1 MPKEKKKKK
10 KRRMTGEAVIF
21 NQDGKVLLVQQGNR
35 SGGQWEL
42 PGGKV
47 KKRESL
53 PDAVVR
59 EVKEET
65 GMDVTPERLLGIFYI
80 RSRNLYDFV
89 VQCRLTDESAKPQ
102 ANPPEITAC
111 KFFSI
116 DRLPKAIRGFTVDR
130 IADARE
136 GTIYPLPVEISKKEW
151 V

>member
-1 MPKEKKKKK
+1 MAKKKKK
-10 KRRMTGEAVIF
+10 QKRRMTGEAVIF
-21 NQDGKVLLVQQGNR
+21 NQDGRVLLVQQGTTR
-35 SGGQWEL
+35 HRRWEL

-65 GMDVTPERLLGIFYI
+65 GLDVTPERLLGIFYV
-80 RSRNLYDFV
+80 RSQNIYDFV
-89 VQCRLTDESAKPQ
+89 VQCRVNDEEMKPK
-102 ANPPEITAC
+102 ANPPEIIAC

-116 DRLPKAIRGFTVDR
+116 DRLPKPIRGFTVDR

-136 GTIYPLPVEISKKEW
+136 GTIYPLPVELSKEEW

>member
-1 MPKEKKKKK
+1 MARKKNKK
-10 KRRMTGEAVIF
+10 KRRLTGEAVIF
-21 NQDGKVLLVQQGNR
+21 NKAGKVLLVRQGESR
-35 SGGQWEL
+35 GGHWEL

-65 GMDVTPERLLGIFYI
+65 GMEVTPQRLLGIFFI
-80 RSRNLYDFV
+80 RKPNIYDFV
-89 VQCRLTDESAKPQ
+89 VQCKLTDESAKPVP
-102 ANPPEITAC
+102 NPPEIDEC

-116 DRLPKAIRGFTVDR
+116 DRLPKPIRGFTVDR

-136 GTIYPLPVEISKKEW
+136 GTIYPLPVELSKDEW
-151 V
+151 I

>member
-1 MPKEKKKKK
+1 MAKKKKK

-21 NQDGKVLLVQQGNR
+21 DSTGRVLLVRQGEKR
-35 SGGQWEL
+35 GGQWEL

-47 KKRESL
+47 KKKESL

-65 GMDVTPERLLGIFYI
+65 GLDVTPEKLLGIFFI
-80 RSRNLYDFV
+80 RKQNRYDFV
-89 VQCRLTDESAKPQ
+89 VQCRLSEDSGTPTAS
-102 ANPPEITAC
+102 PPEITAC

-116 DRLPKAIRGFTVDR
+116 EKLPKQIRGFTVDR

-136 GTIYPLPVEISKKEW
+136 GTVYPLPVELGAEEW
-151 V
+151 L

>member
-1 MPKEKKKKK
+1 MPRKTKKK

-21 NQDGKVLLVQQGNR
+21 DLDGRVLLVQQGKKR
-35 SGGQWEL
+35 GGRWEL

-65 GMDVTPERLLGIFYI
+65 GLDVTPERLLGIFFI
-80 RSRNLYDFV
+80 RSQNRYDFI
-89 VQCRLTDESAKPQ
+89 VQCRLTEDLAKPR
-102 ANPPEITAC
+102 ACPPEIIAT

-116 DRLPKAIRGFTVDR
+116 ERLPKTIRGFTLDR

-136 GTIYPLPVEISKKEW
+136 GKIYPLPVEISSEEW